1 MTSSIG
7 IIAFIITMFVMI
19 VFHEFGHFLTAK
31 RVGMKVEE
39 FSIGFGPRLWMRRRG
54 ETEYSIRGLPLGGY
68 VKIAGMNPFR
78 TVPESEMPRT
88 YGAKPAWQRAIV
100 LSAGSATHIVLA
112 IVVLFAMLA
121 FIGQPVV
128 TTTLDVIQDRVGEK
142 PGPAKEVGLQP
153 GDKVVEVDRKP
164 IDDWEEFRQ
173 IVRSR
178 AGTPTKVTV
187 LRGTA
192 PQTVVVTP
200 VEVEVEETPGKKEK
214 VGLIG
219 VLPKAVNDRQPL
231 HIAAWSSVRYTGLIA
246 AGSVYALGKLFSPS
260 GLASIFDAVDGEG
273 EREETEATGI
283 VGGARIAGQAAASGE
298 IQSLIWILVGFI
310 VFVGVINLAPL
321 PPFDGGHLLVLVIEK
336 IRRRRVDMRKVV
348 PVAVAVFGFLMV
360 LQVALLYLDIF
371 RPIANPFQ

>member
-1 MTSSIG
+1 MTSTLG
-7 IIAFIITMFVMI
+7 IVAFVITMFVMI
-19 VFHEFGHFLTAK
+19 VFHEFGHFITAK

-39 FSIGFGPRLWMRRRG
+39 FSIGFGPRLWMKRRG

-112 IVVLFAMLA
+112 IVVLFAMFGFL
-121 FIGQPVV
+121 GEPVV
-128 TTTLDVIQDRVGEK
+128 TTTLDVIQERVGGQ
-142 PGPAKEVGLQP
+142 PGPAKGAGLMP
-153 GDKVVEVDRKP
+153 GDKIVEVDGQP
-164 IDDWEEFRQ
+164 INEWEQFRQ
-173 IVRSR
+173 LVRLR
-178 AGTPTKVTV
+178 AGSPTKITV
-187 LRGTA
+187 LRNDA

-200 VEVEVEETPGKKEK
+200 VETEVEETPGKKEK

-219 VLPKAVNDRQPL
+219 VLPATVNDPQPL
-231 HIAAWSSVRYTGLIA
+231 HIAAWNSVKYTGLLA
-246 AGSVYALGKLFSPS
+246 AGSVYGIARVFSPS
-260 GLASIFDAVDGEG
+260 GLASIFDAVDGDTKRG
-273 EREETEATGI
+273 DDGAAGI

-298 IQSLIWILVGFI
+298 IQALIWILVGFI
-310 VFVGVINLAPL
+310 VFVGIINLAPL
-321 PPFDGGHLLVLVIEK
+321 PPFDGGHLIVLVIEK

-348 PVAVAVFGFLMV
+348 PIAVAVVSFLLIM
-360 LQVALLYLDIF
+360 QFALLYLDIF

>member
-1 MTSSIG
+1 MTSTLG
-7 IIAFIITMFVMI
+7 IVAFVITMFVMI
-19 VFHEFGHFLTAK
+19 VFHEFGHFITAK

-39 FSIGFGPRLWMRRRG
+39 FSIGFGPRLWMKRRG

-112 IVVLFAMLA
+112 IVVLFAMFGFL
-121 FIGQPVV
+121 GEPVV
-128 TTTLDVIQDRVGEK
+128 TTTLDVIQERVGGQ
-142 PGPAKEVGLQP
+142 PGPAKGAGLMP
-153 GDKVVEVDRKP
+153 GDKIVEVDGQP
-164 IDDWEEFRQ
+164 INEWEQFRQ
-173 IVRSR
+173 LVRLR
-178 AGTPTKVTV
+178 AGSPTKITV
-187 LRGTA
+187 LRDDA

-200 VEVEVEETPGKKEK
+200 VETEVEETPGKKEK

-219 VLPKAVNDRQPL
+219 VLPAAVNDPQPL
-231 HIAAWSSVRYTGLIA
+231 HIAAWNSVKYTGLLA
-246 AGSVYALGKLFSPS
+246 AGSVYGIARVFSPS
-260 GLASIFDAVDGEG
+260 GLASIFDAVDGDTKRG
-273 EREETEATGI
+273 DDGAAGI

-298 IQSLIWILVGFI
+298 IQALIWILVGFI
-310 VFVGVINLAPL
+310 VFVGIINLAPL
-321 PPFDGGHLLVLVIEK
+321 PPFDGGHLIVLVIEK

-348 PVAVAVFGFLMV
+348 PIAVAVVSFLLIM
-360 LQVALLYLDIF
+360 QFALLYLDIF